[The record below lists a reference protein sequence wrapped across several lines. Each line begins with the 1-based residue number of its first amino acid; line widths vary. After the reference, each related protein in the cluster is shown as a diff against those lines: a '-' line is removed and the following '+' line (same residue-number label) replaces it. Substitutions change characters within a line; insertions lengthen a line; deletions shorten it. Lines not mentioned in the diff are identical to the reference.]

1 MAVMFGRSLAVLGLC
16 VFGFGAKADILHAPA
31 PQPPLGTEMVLLG
44 DGGMDLSRLPGFP
57 ELQLR
62 KMATDRFWRGDLD
75 RTKYVIIQPRPFAM
89 PGSGVADRRIL
100 DEHAL
105 PSEAK
110 RDPQLKEVLLG
121 LINLR
126 RNTPTAAART
136 AGDADPADL
145 SLGFFDLRRFV
156 LDNEALGSVVQALVK
171 PLPIDEDDLR
181 TFTILGFGRWAVE
194 TDRERIALTELTAAT
209 SLEVK
214 PITPAPEPVRLQE
227 ASTEAKREKID
238 IIATVVQFVIDSL
251 TSAMGMFT
259 IIAAF
264 WLAAFF
270 FVARFI
276 GSARARRF

>member
-16 VFGFGAKADILHAPA
+16 VFGFGTKADILHAPA
-31 PQPPLGTEMVLLG
+31 PQPPLGTEMALLG

-75 RTKYVIIQPRPFAM
+75 RTKYVIKQPRAFAM
-89 PGSGVADRRIL
+89 PGSGVADRRLL

-105 PSEAK
+105 PSEAQ

-136 AGDADPADL
+136 ADDDGL
-145 SLGFFDLRRFV
+145 SYGFFDLRRFV
-156 LDNEALGSVVQALVK
+156 LDSEALGSAVQALVK

-194 TDRERIALTELTAAT
+194 TDRQGIALTELNAAT
-209 SLEVK
+209 FLEVK
-214 PITPAPEPVRLQE
+214 PITPAAEPVRLQE

-238 IIATVVQFVIDSL
+238 IVATALQFVIDSL